1 MGIPIPTADLDSAVD
16 MGIHMGMG
24 MGMGIEIPSPWQ
36 PCLAHIG
43 ETGILEGTGVRRGA
57 NDRRRMES
65 RSTKQIKRSMR
76 LPKTWP
82 APEAAATMLARIR
95 CAGSAPR
102 QADNM
107 TDRGLACTC
116 GAQRKRCRS
125 S

>member
-1 MGIPIPTADLDSAVD
+1 MG
-16 MGIHMGMG
+16 MGMG
-24 MGMGIEIPSPWQ
+24 MGMGIEIPSLWQ

-43 ETGILEGTGVRRGA
+43 ETGILEGAGVRRGA

-76 LPKTWP
+76 LPKTWTAAEAP
-82 APEAAATMLARIR
+82 AAAAEAAATMLARIR
-95 CAGSAPR
+95 CTGSAPR